1 MADRLFPAAMA
12 ILLGVGV
19 GVLVFVPFV
28 AIQYR
33 REGRLTLRRTALWGC
48 FLVYG
53 LALWTY
59 TLLPMPDPGD
69 IRCVAGPQL
78 RPFQF
83 VTDIIDEG
91 GIRSVADVVRNP
103 AVMQVALNVALF
115 TPLGFFLR
123 LAWQRGVVAS
133 TVVGLLLSVTI
144 EATQATGVW
153 GLYPCAYRLLDVDD
167 LLTNTAGA
175 LLGGLASLALRHS
188 RWRHDPG
195 AATAPR
201 PVTVWRRLL
210 GMVCDVLGMWLTGS
224 LAAVL
229 VNAWQRYGLGVAPA
243 EMDPLP
249 ATVAAGAVPFV
260 VFGALTLLTGRTVG
274 DHAVLLRWDGAD
286 LSAPLAR
293 GLRYLAG
300 IGGWQLLTS
309 LDSLFDALLVLA
321 SLIAV
326 IATRHHGGL
335 PGLAS
340 RQRPVDDRSP
350 EPD

>member
-1 MADRLFPAAMA
+1 MADRLFPAVMA
-12 ILLGVGV
+12 ILLGGIVGL
-19 GVLVFVPFV
+19 LVFVPFV

-33 REGRLTLRRTALWGC
+33 RQGRLTLRQTALWAC

-103 AVMQVALNVALF
+103 ASMQVALNVALF

-123 LAWQRGVVAS
+123 LAWRRGVAVS
-133 TVVGLLLSVTI
+133 TLVGLLLSVTI
-144 EATQATGVW
+144 EATQVTGVW

-167 LLTNTAGA
+167 LLANTAGA

-188 RWRHDPG
+188 RRRHDP

-224 LAAVL
+224 LSAVL
-229 VNAWQRYGLGVAPA
+229 VNAWQRYVMGIAPA
-243 EMDPLP
+243 ELDPLP
-249 ATVAAGAVPFV
+249 ATVAGSAVPFL

-274 DHAVLLRWDGAD
+274 DHAVLLRWDGTD

-300 IGGWQLLTS
+300 IGGWQLLTAV
-309 LDSLFDALLVLA
+309 DSPVDGLLVLA
-321 SLIAV
+321 SIVAV
-326 IATRHHGGL
+326 LATRHHGGL

-340 RQRPVDDRSP
+340 RQHPVDARSP
-350 EPD
+350 GAD